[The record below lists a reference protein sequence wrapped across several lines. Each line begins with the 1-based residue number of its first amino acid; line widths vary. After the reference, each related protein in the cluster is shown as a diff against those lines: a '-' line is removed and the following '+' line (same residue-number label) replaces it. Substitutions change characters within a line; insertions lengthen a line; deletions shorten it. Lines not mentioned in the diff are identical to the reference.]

1 MCNSIHVV
9 TLASSSKEV
18 GMCVKIFFVIQFF
31 SGKAKKK
38 LQGVD
43 YKYIYI
49 YLENDII

>member
-9 TLASSSKEV
+9 TLTSKEV

-38 LQGVD
+38 LQGVE